1 MYLYFNYSES
11 GSLRWYVKVSR
22 KGRRIG
28 IAEEYGTSAFDAAY
42 EAGVTALGGVIRM
55 RRGKGIAKPDQ
66 PERRYLHVDV
76 SQRGQVRYY
85 VQLRNKLPKIR
96 IKAEYG
102 TSEFGAEV
110 DAAVAGQI
118 ALYGNDGDFINA
130 QKQRNEARPALP
142 ETPARAGT
150 LRWYW
155 NGYKQ
160 SDHWLGDLSIGH
172 EGLAESTRLQRIGLI
187 ESLLPENG
195 EKPFAVLTRKVIKAE
210 MKART
215 PSQAGNLL
223 SAVRGMIRWMIDER
237 HIDEDD
243 DPTIGLKSGKAKA
256 SRETGGFV
264 PWTEDDMARYR
275 AKWPL
280 GTEAR
285 LMFDILHYTFLRL
298 GDAHR
303 FGPPH
308 LRQIVR
314 KMAVQIAA
322 EKSQGNTTV
331 TVPVHPEFAAS
342 LRAARAANI
351 TGAEVFTG
359 KVVRGRVLPMNKKAW
374 AAKFKKYAVL
384 AGVNEPKKSC
394 HGVRKA
400 WAELAAYTDCTESQM
415 MAMFGWTDPKMP
427 AHYIAQ
433 ANRERLGISGMEKIV
448 TFDQGQSLDD
458 DLATPQVN
466 SARTPHRNRVVTFR
480 VTSGKKSNYFNVKC
494 GFVVRSEGLEPPRF
508 YSLPPQGSAS
518 TNSAT
523 SAFGDAGLRPGR
535 PAGSTAPI

>member
-28 IAEEYGTSAFDAAY
+28 ISEEYGTPAFDAAY
-42 EAGVTALGGVIRM
+42 GAGVATLGGVMRM
-55 RRGKGIAKPDQ
+55 RRVKATTNPCQ

-76 SQRGQVRYY
+76 SQRGQMRYY

-96 IKAEYG
+96 IKAEFD
-102 TSEFGAEV
+102 TAEFNAEV
-110 DAAVAGQI
+110 DGAIAAQI
-118 ALYGNDGDFINA
+118 AQYGNEGDYINA
-130 QKQRNEARPALP
+130 QKQRNEVRPAP
-142 ETPARAGT
+142 PATPAQPGT

-160 SDHWLGDLSIGH
+160 SDHWLGDLSVGH
-172 EGLAESTRLQRIGLI
+172 EGLAESTRLQRTGLI
-187 ESLLPENG
+187 ELLLPENG

-223 SAVRGMIRWMIDER
+223 SAVRGMIRWMIDEN
-237 HIDEDD
+237 HLDEDD

-256 SRETGGFV
+256 SRETGGFL
-264 PWTEDDMARYR
+264 PWTEDDMAKYR
-275 AKWPL
+275 KKWPL

-314 KMAVQIAA
+314 KMAVQIAT

-331 TVPVHPEFAAS
+331 TVPVHPEFAES
-342 LRAARAANI
+342 LRAARAAGI
-351 TGAEVFTG
+351 VGAEVFTG
-359 KVVRGRVLPMNKKAW
+359 KIVRGRIQPMNKKAW

-400 WAELAAYTDCTESQM
+400 RAEVAAYADCTESQM

-448 TFDQGQSLDD
+448 TYDQNQPLDD
-458 DLATPQVN
+458 RLAGSEAN
-466 SARTPHRNRVVTFR
+466 RARTPRRNGVVTFPGN
-480 VTSGKKSNYFNVKC
+480 TWKK
-494 GFVVRSEGLEPPRF
+494 
-508 YSLPPQGSAS
+508 A
-518 TNSAT
+518 
-523 SAFGDAGLRPGR
+523 
-535 PAGSTAPI
+535 